1 MEWTDEG
8 LIIGVRK
15 FGESSAILEL
25 MTAAHG
31 RHLGLVKGGRS
42 KRMQPIL
49 QPGNG
54 LAVTWRARLE
64 DHLGHY
70 AVEAT
75 DLRAAR
81 LIGDAQS
88 LHGVNLLA
96 ALLRL
101 LAEREPHEALYRAA
115 VVIADH
121 LDEPAVAPALLARF
135 ELAMLAELGFG
146 LDLAQ
151 CAATGT
157 SDDLVFVSPRSGRA
171 VSRAAG
177 EPYEERLLRL
187 PAFLHDDEAQGAP
200 APSDLRDAFA
210 LAAYFLER
218 NVFAPRGM
226 SLPDAHTAYVTAVA
240 KAEP

>member
-1 MEWTDEG
+1 MEWHDEG

-15 FGESSAILEL
+15 YGESSVILEL
-25 MTAAHG
+25 MTGAHG
-31 RHLGLVKGGRS
+31 RHFGLVKGGRS

-54 LAVTWRARLE
+54 VSATWRARLE

-70 AVEAT
+70 AIEAT
-75 DLRAAR
+75 RLRAAQ
-81 LIGDAQS
+81 LMSNAAT
-88 LHGVNLLA
+88 LHGINLIA

-101 LAEREPHEALYRAA
+101 LAEREPHAAIYDAA

-121 LDEPAVAPALLARF
+121 LSEPAVAPALLARF

-151 CAATGT
+151 CAATGAREE
-157 SDDLVFVSPRSGRA
+157 LVFVSPKSGRA

-177 EPYEERLLRL
+177 EPYEEKLLRL
-187 PAFLHDDEAQGAP
+187 PGFLQDDEPGDAP
-200 APSDLRDAFA
+200 QPQDLREAFA
-210 LAAYFLER
+210 LAAYFLDR

-226 SLPDAHTAYVTAVA
+226 NLPDAHAAYVAAVA
-240 KAEP
+240 KIEP